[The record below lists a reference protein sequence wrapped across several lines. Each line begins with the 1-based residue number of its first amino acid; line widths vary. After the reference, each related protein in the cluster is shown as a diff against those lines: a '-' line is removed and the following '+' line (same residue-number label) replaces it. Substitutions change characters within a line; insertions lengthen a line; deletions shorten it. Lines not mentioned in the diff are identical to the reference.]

1 MELRARI
8 RPLARRA
15 AMTAALG
22 ALLVPAAAG
31 TATADAAKRKKKS
44 PVVTSVRPMEAF
56 IGETVEIRGRHF
68 LRGRNRNSVVFK
80 RDGGR
85 AIFVKA
91 DVGTTKLLRVKL
103 PDKLASALVVK
114 DGTPVPTR
122 LRVRVLAAKFGK
134 AFTSLR
140 NSPVIGPE
148 KPPAPATPPASQPDG
163 DCDADGLLN
172 KVDSDD
178 DNDLLADGLETQLK
192 LDGCKRD
199 SDGDAVEDGYEYR
212 SAQDLNDDHYQNPDT
227 YLPYP
232 SKKPYPNP
240 LFGDANVDYDGDG
253 LTLVDEYTLWL
264 NHGMRSLEGL
274 LYSDGEQYS
283 QNIDTPAY
291 PKHMAFLAWSNA
303 NGYAGVLDVN
313 TDGTVT
319 DVERYYFDF
328 DYDGKLSDDERD
340 EDADGL
346 SNWVEAHG
354 YLQPSWWAGVYDK
367 EKAFTVPYAGTD
379 LADADTD
386 GDGVRDGADD
396 QDHDDFTNVSE
407 QSRRL
412 VAGEDVL
419 PGDPTWVFGT
429 FPGPDWLRPIEP
441 IKALPFDDEP
451 LRAWVQPFNP
461 CLPDAGSRTCPR
473 YPPVQDPYPPFNS
486 ETPVFNVYN

>member
-1 MELRARI
+1 MEHRARI

-56 IGETVEIRGRHF
+56 IGETIEIRGRHF

-103 PDKLASALVVK
+103 SDKLASALIVR

-122 LRVRVLAAKFGK
+122 LRIRVLAAKFGK
-134 AFTSLR
+134 AFTTGRL
-140 NSPVIGPE
+140 SPVIGPE
-148 KPPAPATPPASQPDG
+148 KPPAPPEPPISQPDG

-172 KVDSDD
+172 RVDGDD
-178 DNDLLADGLETQLK
+178 DNDLLSDSLEASLK

-212 SAQDLNDDHYQNPDT
+212 SAQDLNDDDYQNPDS

-240 LFGDANVDYDGDG
+240 LFSDANADYDGDG
-253 LTLVDEYTLWL
+253 LTLIDEYTLWL
-264 NHGMRSLEGL
+264 NHGSRDLNGL

-283 QNIDTPAY
+283 QDINAVGY
-291 PKHMAFLAWSNA
+291 AKQVQFLQWA
-303 NGYAGVLDVN
+303 NGNGYGGVLDVN
-313 TDGTVT
+313 TDDSVE
-319 DVERYYFDF
+319 DVENYYFDM

-354 YLQPSWWAGVYDK
+354 YLQPDWWKAVYEK
-367 EKAFTVPYAGTD
+367 EHSFTIPYAGTD
-379 LADADTD
+379 LADPDSD

-396 QDHDDFTNVSE
+396 QDHDDFTNISE

-412 VAGEDVL
+412 VAGL
-419 PGDPTWVFGT
+419 NTPWVYGSGAFM
-429 FPGPDWLRPIEP
+429 DWVRQIEP
-441 IKALPFDDEP
+441 LKSDPASGDP

-461 CLPDAGSRTCPR
+461 CLPDASSRTCPR
-473 YPPVQDPYPPFNS
+473 YPPTKDIYPPFDS
-486 ETPVFNVYN
+486 EVPVFNVYN